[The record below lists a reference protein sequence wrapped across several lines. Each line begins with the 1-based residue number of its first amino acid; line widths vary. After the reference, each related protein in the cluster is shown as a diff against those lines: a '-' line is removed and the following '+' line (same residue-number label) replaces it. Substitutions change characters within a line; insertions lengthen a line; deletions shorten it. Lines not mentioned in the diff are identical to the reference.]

1 MRPTM
6 FEVHCNVEFFA
17 GLLEGAGVEGGSAK
31 VNALAQHLIEY
42 YQIKRYRDRSAAD
55 WLRYHQFIHRHPPKP
70 NGHRTL
76 EEEKVRLAKSIGVSR
91 RMTLRYDQRL
101 KALQT
106 KIERKIANWPELTY
120 NTAEL
125 RTQPLATDRRRRLAN
140 RSRRPRKFLDR

>member
-6 FEVHCNVEFFA
+6 FEVHCNIELFAELVED
-17 GLLEGAGVEGGSAK
+17 AGVEDGRAK

-42 YQIKRYRDRSAAD
+42 YQIKRYHDRTAAE
-55 WLRYHQFIHRHPPKP
+55 WLRYHQFIYRHPPKP

-76 EEEKVRLAKSIGVSR
+76 KEEKLRLAKSIGVSR
-91 RMTLRYDQRL
+91 RMTLRYSQRL
-101 KALQT
+101 KALQL

-120 NTAEL
+120 DVTAL

-140 RSRRPRKFLDR
+140 RARRPRKFLDR